1 MDSVPAIGGIGEEDA
16 AGFLIFDPTKNY
28 KNK

>member
-1 MDSVPAIGGIGEEDA
+1 MKAT
-16 AGFLIFDPTKNY
+16 PTKNY